1 MNEHTSHN
9 RHPVLFPWFAHYFL
23 LFPAGDVDEE
33 GVKDQE
39 ATTEEQ
45 DGEVTAAVEGE
56 EAEAES
62 GEVDEAERREVDEAG
77 EEKPSKTETSGGKRA
92 GLVPG

>member
-1 MNEHTSHN
+1 M
-9 RHPVLFPWFAHYFL
+9 
-23 LFPAGDVDEE
+23 DEE
-33 GVKDQE
+33 GIKDQE

-45 DGEVTAAVEGE
+45 DGEVSAAVEGE

-62 GEVDEAERREVDEAG
+62 GEVDEAERGEVDEAG